1 MRSIAAEAGVDPSLV
16 IHYFGSK
23 DGLFGAV
30 MAWPVNLDE
39 IAEQVVAPGLDGV
52 GERLV
57 RYLLAQWDDPSK
69 RHPLTVIMRNAVSHD
84 EAARLLTEFVR
95 RELVGRIVPLM
106 EEATAE
112 LRGSLVAS
120 TLVGLAMTRY
130 VVRLEPLASAP
141 ADVVVAA
148 MAPVIERL
156 LTGDL
161 AEG

>member
-1 MRSIAAEAGVDPSLV
+1 
-16 IHYFGSK
+16 
-23 DGLFGAV
+23 
-30 MAWPVNLDE
+30 
-39 IAEQVVAPGLDGV
+39 
-52 GERLV
+52 
-57 RYLLAQWDDPSK
+57 
-69 RHPLTVIMRNAVSHD
+69 MRNAMGRD

-106 EEATAE
+106 GEATAE

-141 ADVVVAA
+141 DDVVVAA

-161 AEG
+161 AED